1 MTTPNK
7 LQVKPDLSRVDENQ
21 KDWSMQDLIDAIHK
35 WLRRNGTET
44 GADQPEKSEKHWYTQ
59 QGENLKSQLYF
70 FGGGGDK
77 QDHRS
82 ENCTP
87 PRSPCITALEDRRK
101 FFINS

>member
-35 WLRRNGTET
+35 WLRRNSTET
-44 GADQPEKSEKHWYTQ
+44 GADQPETLVYTT
-59 QGENLKSQLYF
+59 GREFKVTNAF
-70 FGGGGDK
+70 FLGGGGGGGDK
-77 QDHRS
+77 QDHCS

-87 PRSPCITALEDRRK
+87 PRGPCITALEDRRK

>member
-7 LQVKPDLSRVDENQ
+7 LQVKPDLSRVDEIQ

-35 WLRRNGTET
+35 WLRRNSTET
-44 GADQPEKSEKHWYTQ
+44 GADQPERSEKHWYTQ
-59 QGENLKSQLYF
+59 QGENLMGGG
-70 FGGGGDK
+70 GGGGDK
-77 QDHRS
+77 QDHCS

-87 PRSPCITALEDRRK
+87 PRDPCITALEDRRK